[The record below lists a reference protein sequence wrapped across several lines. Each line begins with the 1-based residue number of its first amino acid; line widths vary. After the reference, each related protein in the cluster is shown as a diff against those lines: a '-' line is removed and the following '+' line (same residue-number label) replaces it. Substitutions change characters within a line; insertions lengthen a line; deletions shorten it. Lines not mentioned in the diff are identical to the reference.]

1 MFLKYFFPDR
11 HCFKCMFPNH
21 ILPLAALVIS
31 LLIQDKENVKNQS
44 EEIESEKKS
53 IEIKT
58 VADVVR
64 PNWLPGI
71 EPDKKYILVGLHCCG
86 DLSSVLSQLAVDKI
100 EIVGIVLVPC
110 CYHHL
115 TETVDLSEAK
125 IPNIKSQFVTGIGR
139 GLEENKLVT
148 TEVDNPE
155 QTYIGP
161 DTKLT
166 RDRQRL

>member
-1 MFLKYFFPDR
+1 M
-11 HCFKCMFPNH
+11 
-21 ILPLAALVIS
+21 
-31 LLIQDKENVKNQS
+31 KNQN
-44 EEIESEKKS
+44 EETESQKKS

-115 TETVDLSEAK
+115 TEVVDLSEEK

-155 QTYIGP
+155 QTYIGL
-161 DTKLT
+161 DTKLIHFSF
-166 RDRQRL
+166 RKNCQMAGVSEFVNPWRRISFEYKNVGVCLR

>member
-1 MFLKYFFPDR
+1 M
-11 HCFKCMFPNH
+11 
-21 ILPLAALVIS
+21 
-31 LLIQDKENVKNQS
+31 KNQN
-44 EEIESEKKS
+44 EETESQKKS

-115 TETVDLSEAK
+115 TEVVDLSEEK

-155 QTYIGP
+155 QTYIGL
-161 DTKLT
+161 DTKLIHFSF
-166 RDRQRL
+166 RKNCQMAGVSEFVNPWRRISFEYKNV

>member
-1 MFLKYFFPDR
+1 M
-11 HCFKCMFPNH
+11 
-21 ILPLAALVIS
+21 
-31 LLIQDKENVKNQS
+31 KNQN
-44 EEIESEKKS
+44 EETESQKKS

-115 TETVDLSEAK
+115 TEVVDLNEAK

-139 GLEENKLVT
+139 GLEDNKLVT
-148 TEVDNPE
+148 TEVENPE
-155 QTYIGP
+155 ETYIGRDSEP
-161 DTKLT
+161 TIRPSIFMKLSLGKFRKMLVKNVGKKT
-166 RDRQRL
+166 AKRFRDPC